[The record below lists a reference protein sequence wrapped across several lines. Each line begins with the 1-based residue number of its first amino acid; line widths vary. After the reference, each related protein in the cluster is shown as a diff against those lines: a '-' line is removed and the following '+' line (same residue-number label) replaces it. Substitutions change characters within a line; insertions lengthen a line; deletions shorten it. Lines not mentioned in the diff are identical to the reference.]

1 MSFSSRER
9 TKALDRPAMTD
20 VAVLNVHAEA
30 RALPLAD
37 ADRIRVGDPFA
48 ELGRQAPTRG

>member
-1 MSFSSRER
+1 
-9 TKALDRPAMTD
+9 MTD
-20 VAVLNVHAEA
+20 VAVLNAHAEA
-30 RALPLAD
+30 RALTPLPLGD